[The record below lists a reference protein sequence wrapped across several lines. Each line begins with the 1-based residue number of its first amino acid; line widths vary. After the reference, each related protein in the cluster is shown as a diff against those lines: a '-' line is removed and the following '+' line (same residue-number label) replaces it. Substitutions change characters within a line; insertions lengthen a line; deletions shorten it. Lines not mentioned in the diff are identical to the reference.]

1 MIQFSPQLHVAAK
14 KSERERGD
22 RVSCGEFG
30 GDAVTPATTKT
41 TTIQRGERLMTACM
55 IDELIRFG

>member
-1 MIQFSPQLHVAAK
+1 MLRQRRAR
-14 KSERERGD
+14 ERERVD

-41 TTIQRGERLMTACM
+41 TTIKRGERLMTACM